1 MDLSMVVPFKQV
13 VFHGSQ
19 RGFSKLAR
27 VAEALKAKARSR
39 GVTRPIVSR
48 AVALSGVHLKKLGED
63 GLRQLLEH
71 DVSNPI
77 LSREDVMDAADELG
91 RAGLRKAASIATEI
105 AATKPPMTDLR
116 FCCYTKPPY
125 VGQVGNVRNI
135 EAWQRAEE
143 RRQSDA
149 AHKRRRK
156 KTGRGWHHDSR
167 ALRSTRW
174 ETTSELHLR

>member
-1 MDLSMVVPFKQV
+1 MAC
-13 VFHGSQ
+13 GS
-19 RGFSKLAR
+19 S
-27 VAEALKAKARSR
+27 
-39 GVTRPIVSR
+39 
-48 AVALSGVHLKKLGED
+48 
-63 GLRQLLEH
+63 LEH

-77 LSREDVMDAADELG
+77 LSREDVMEAADELG
-91 RAGLRKAASIATEI
+91 GAGLRKAASIATEI

-167 ALRSTRW
+167 ALSRQDG
-174 ETTSELHLR
+174 ELPQNSIYVDR

>member
-1 MDLSMVVPFKQV
+1 MTYDPNPGEVPPELPDDPFGQ
-13 VFHGSQ
+13 FETTGE
-19 RGFSKLAR
+19 
-27 VAEALKAKARSR
+27 VAAYVWHKC
-39 GVTRPIVSR
+39 
-48 AVALSGVHLKKLGED
+48 GED

-91 RAGLRKAASIATEI
+91 RAGLRKAASIATEM
-105 AATKPPMTDLR
+105 AATKPPMTDLS

-156 KTGRGWHHDSR
+156 KRARLASR
-167 ALRSTRW
+167 
-174 ETTSELHLR
+174 